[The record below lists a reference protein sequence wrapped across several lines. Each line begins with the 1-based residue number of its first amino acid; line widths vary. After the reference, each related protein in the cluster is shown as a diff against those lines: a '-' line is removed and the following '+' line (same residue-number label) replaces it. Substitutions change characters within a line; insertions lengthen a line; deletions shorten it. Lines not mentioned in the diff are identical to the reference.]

1 MVQLAQIATAN
12 AAAFLLL
19 VIVKLNM
26 SRRFKGAM
34 LLDVQILSLMTNI
47 TMFQCF
53 FDTLVFWIDGRSFHG
68 ARTVNYAGNVIYY
81 ILNITIAYLW
91 PLFVEYKLHANKEK
105 LKRLVIILGIPW
117 VAVILMVMSTPWHGF
132 IFTVNNANQYVR
144 TGYCFLIP
152 TILIVIYLVYGTSM
166 VYVHRKQEGKYM
178 LFPVIYFITPISL
191 GIIVQGLYYGISL
204 IFIGI
209 AIGLTGVY
217 MSTQSES
224 AYIDQL
230 CGVYNRRYYG
240 DYIRAFCNSGKK
252 NDTITGVLLDMDD
265 FKRINDDFGHDVGDK
280 ALMLFSSVLR
290 RQMQDI
296 GFVIRYGG
304 DEFILLT
311 KKPVEVLEDVL
322 ASIEQEIK
330 QINISGQNEYVLA
343 FSYGISTIHIDNNSD
358 DFLKVMDTHMYE
370 MKKAKKSKVC

>member
-12 AAAFLLL
+12 AAAFMLLM
-19 VIVKLNM
+19 IVKLNM

-53 FDTLVFWIDGRSFHG
+53 FDTLVFWVDGRSFSG
-68 ARTVNYAGNVIYY
+68 ARAVNYAGNVIYY
-81 ILNITIAYLW
+81 MLNMTIAYLW

-105 LKRLVIILGIPW
+105 LKRLVTILGIPW
-117 VAVILMVMSTPWHGF
+117 IAVILVVMSTPWHGL
-132 IFTVNNANQYVR
+132 IFTINAANQYVR
-144 TGYCFLIP
+144 TGYNFLLP
-152 TILIVIYLVYGTSM
+152 TFLIVIYLVYGTTM
-166 VYVHRKQEGKYM
+166 VYVNRKQEGKYL

-191 GIIVQGLYYGISL
+191 GIIIQSLYYGISL

-252 NDTITGVLLDMDD
+252 SDVVTGVLLDMDD
-265 FKRINDDFGHDVGDK
+265 FKMINDDFGHDAGDK

-290 RQMQDI
+290 RQMQNI
-296 GFVIRYGG
+296 GFVVRYGG

-311 KKPVEVLEDVL
+311 KEPVELLEDVI
-322 ASIEQEIK
+322 ASIEQEVN
-330 QINISGQNEYVLA
+330 QINISGENEYALA
-343 FSYGISTIHIDNNSD
+343 FSYGISSIHIDNNSD
-358 DFLKVMDTHMYE
+358 DFLKVMDKHMYE